1 MKLYGIGRA
10 LVDFFPQWENP
21 SERQTFENILLQLYS
36 QNQGKPLHI
45 EERDFDR
52 ILKRFSDT
60 GNCTFLQEVGGT
72 CTNILKTVIH
82 LISDTAHEADESSI
96 HTFFTGTV
104 GGSSVPPRP
113 NFLGKRPDTVSIPE
127 SLPGTNTEALSTERK
142 TLYRDPLA
150 LFFQKE
156 LGLYGIQS
164 ALRMEQG
171 STGRCLV
178 VPAPAKVPVPAPAIK
193 VSTPVP
199 ATKVSTPAP
208 ERDTTP
214 TATAW
219 IAAVSP
225 GVSPSITREQIVL
238 QELQSADCCVIEGM
252 QLGNPA
258 LDALLQ
264 EEVLQK
270 EKYLA
275 IACGTPWGAKAAA
288 HFIQQYCIGT
298 MAQKYKLMV
307 FCNDAEGRTMEEAGI
322 NFFRLTENPMWLFV
336 VTHDCGGSSTYYN
349 QNHFFQEAATPTAP
363 IVDPTGAG
371 DVFAGTC
378 LACWARNIATSEPL
392 TASHITNALREAS
405 YKASRILQ
413 YPLCQTSFL

>member
-1 MKLYGIGRA
+1 MRLYGIGRA

-36 QNQGKPLHI
+36 QNQGRPLHI

-60 GNCTFLQEVGGT
+60 GNCTFLQELGGT
-72 CTNILKTVIH
+72 CTNILKTVTH
-82 LISDTAHEADESSI
+82 LLSDTAYGADESSI

-113 NFLGKRPDTVSIPE
+113 NFLGKRPDTDTIPE
-127 SLPGTNTEALSTERK
+127 SQSGTNTGAMSTKRE

-164 ALRMEQG
+164 VLRMEQG

-178 VPAPAKVPVPAPAIK
+178 VPAPAIK

-199 ATKVSTPAP
+199 
-208 ERDTTP
+208 ERDATP

-275 IACGTPWGAKAAA
+275 IACGTPWGAKATA
-288 HFIQQYCIGT
+288 HFIQQYCTGT

-322 NFFRLTENPMWLFV
+322 NFFQLTTHTPWLFI
-336 VTHDCGGSSTYYN
+336 VTHECGGSSAYYN
-349 QNHFFQEAATPTAP
+349 QNHYFQEAATPTAP

-378 LACWARNIATSEPL
+378 LACWAHNIATSEFL

-405 YKASRILQ
+405 YKASLILQ
-413 YPLCQTSFL
+413 YPLCQTNFL

>member
-1 MKLYGIGRA
+1 MRLYGIGRA

-82 LISDTAHEADESSI
+82 LISDTARGADESSI

-113 NFLGKRPDTVSIPE
+113 NFFGKRADTAAIPE
-127 SLPGTNTEALSTERK
+127 TLSDTNTEALSTERK

-178 VPAPAKVPVPAPAIK
+178 VPAI
-193 VSTPVP
+193 
-199 ATKVSTPAP
+199 KVSTPAP
-208 ERDTTP
+208 ERDATP

-298 MAQKYKLMV
+298 RAQKYKLMV

-322 NFFRLTENPMWLFV
+322 NFFQLTTHTPWLFI
-336 VTHDCGGSSTYYN
+336 VTHDCGGSSAYYN
-349 QNHFFQEAATPTAP
+349 QNHYFQEAATPTAP

-378 LACWARNIATSEPL
+378 LAYWASSI
-392 TASHITNALREAS
+392 TASENLAAPLITEGLREAS
-405 YKASRILQ
+405 VIASRILQ

>member
-1 MKLYGIGRA
+1 M
-10 LVDFFPQWENP
+10 
-21 SERQTFENILLQLYS
+21 
-36 QNQGKPLHI
+36 
-45 EERDFDR
+45 
-52 ILKRFSDT
+52 
-60 GNCTFLQEVGGT
+60 
-72 CTNILKTVIH
+72 
-82 LISDTAHEADESSI
+82 
-96 HTFFTGTV
+96 

-113 NFLGKRPDTVSIPE
+113 NFLGKRADTAAIPE
-127 SLPGTNTEALSTERK
+127 TLSDTNTEALSTERK

-164 ALRMEQG
+164 VLRMEQG

-178 VPAPAKVPVPAPAIK
+178 VPAPATVPVPEPATK
-193 VSTPVP
+193 VSTPAP

-208 ERDTTP
+208 ERDATP

-238 QELQSADCCVIEGM
+238 QELQSADCCIIEGM

-288 HFIQQYCIGT
+288 HFIQHYCIGT

-322 NFFRLTENPMWLFV
+322 NFFQLTTHRPWLFI
-336 VTHDCGGSSTYYN
+336 VTHDCGGSSVYFNRRHYY
-349 QNHFFQEAATPTAP
+349 QEAVTPTKQV
-363 IVDPTGAG
+363 VDSTGAG

-378 LACWARNIATSEPL
+378 LACWAHNIATSEPL

>member
-1 MKLYGIGRA
+1 MRLYGIGRA

-60 GNCTFLQEVGGT
+60 GNCTFLQEAGGT
-72 CTNILKTVIH
+72 CTNILKTVTH
-82 LISDTAHEADESSI
+82 LLSDTAHEADESSI

-113 NFLGKRPDTVSIPE
+113 NFLGKRPDTVAIPE
-127 SLPGTNTEALSTERK
+127 NLSGTNTEALSTERK
-142 TLYRDPLA
+142 VLYRDPLA

-171 STGRCLV
+171 NTGRCLV
-178 VPAPAKVPVPAPAIK
+178 VPAPAKVPVPAPA
-193 VSTPVP
+193 
-199 ATKVSTPAP
+199 TKVSTLVP
-208 ERDTTP
+208 ERDATP

-275 IACGTPWGAKAAA
+275 IACGTPWGAKATA
-288 HFIQQYCIGT
+288 HFIQQYCTGT

-322 NFFRLTENPMWLFV
+322 NFFQLTTHKPWLFI
-336 VTHDCGGSSTYYN
+336 VTHDCGGSSAYYN
-349 QNHFFQEAATPTAP
+349 QNHYFQETATPTAP

-378 LACWARNIATSEPL
+378 LACWAHNIATSEPL

-405 YKASRILQ
+405 YKASLILQ
-413 YPLCQTSFL
+413 YPLCQTNFL

>member
-1 MKLYGIGRA
+1 MRLYGIGRA

-60 GNCTFLQEVGGT
+60 GNCTFLQEAGGT
-72 CTNILKTVIH
+72 CTNILKTVTH
-82 LISDTAHEADESSI
+82 LLSDTAPGADESSI

-113 NFLGKRPDTVSIPE
+113 NFLGKRPDTVAIPE
-127 SLPGTNTEALSTERK
+127 NLSGTNTEALSTERK
-142 TLYRDPLA
+142 VLYRDPLA

-171 STGRCLV
+171 NTGRCLV
-178 VPAPAKVPVPAPAIK
+178 VPAPATK

-199 ATKVSTPAP
+199 
-208 ERDTTP
+208 ERASTP

-275 IACGTPWGAKAAA
+275 IACGTPWGAKATA
-288 HFIQQYCIGT
+288 HFIQQHCIGT

-322 NFFRLTENPMWLFV
+322 NFFQLTTHRPWLFI
-336 VTHDCGGSSTYYN
+336 VTHDCGGSSAYYN
-349 QNHFFQEAATPTAP
+349 QNHYFQETTTPTAP

-378 LACWARNIATSEPL
+378 LACWASSI
-392 TASHITNALREAS
+392 TASENLAAPLITEGLREAS
-405 YKASRILQ
+405 VIASRILQ

>member
-1 MKLYGIGRA
+1 MRLYGIGRA

-60 GNCTFLQEVGGT
+60 GNCTFLQEAGGT
-72 CTNILKTVIH
+72 CTNILKTVTH
-82 LISDTAHEADESSI
+82 LLSDTAPGADESSI

-113 NFLGKRPDTVSIPE
+113 NFLGKRPDTVAIPE
-127 SLPGTNTEALSTERK
+127 NLSGTNTEALSTERK
-142 TLYRDPLA
+142 VLYRDPLA

-171 STGRCLV
+171 NTGRCLV
-178 VPAPAKVPVPAPAIK
+178 VPAPATR

-199 ATKVSTPAP
+199 
-208 ERDTTP
+208 ERASTP

-275 IACGTPWGAKAAA
+275 IACGTPWGAKATA
-288 HFIQQYCIGT
+288 HFIQQHCIGT

-322 NFFRLTENPMWLFV
+322 NFFQLTTHRPWLFI
-336 VTHDCGGSSTYYN
+336 VTHDCGGSSAYYN
-349 QNHFFQEAATPTAP
+349 QNHYFQETTTPTAP

-378 LACWARNIATSEPL
+378 LACWASSI
-392 TASHITNALREAS
+392 TASENLAAPLITEGLREAS
-405 YKASRILQ
+405 VIASRILQ

>member
-36 QNQGKPLHI
+36 QNQGRPLHI
-45 EERDFDR
+45 EGRDFDR

-60 GNCTFLQEVGGT
+60 GNCTFLQEAGGT
-72 CTNILKTVIH
+72 CTNILKTVTH
-82 LISDTAHEADESSI
+82 LLSDTAPGADESSI

-113 NFLGKRPDTVSIPE
+113 NFLGKRPDTVAIPE
-127 SLPGTNTEALSTERK
+127 NLSGTNTEALSTERK
-142 TLYRDPLA
+142 VLYRDPLA

-171 STGRCLV
+171 NTGRCLV
-178 VPAPAKVPVPAPAIK
+178 VPAPATK

-199 ATKVSTPAP
+199 
-208 ERDTTP
+208 ERASTP

-275 IACGTPWGAKAAA
+275 IACGTPWGAKATA
-288 HFIQQYCIGT
+288 HFIQQHCIGT

-322 NFFRLTENPMWLFV
+322 NFFQLTTHRPWLFI
-336 VTHDCGGSSTYYN
+336 VTHDCGGSSAYYN
-349 QNHFFQEAATPTAP
+349 QNHYFQETTTPTAP

-378 LACWARNIATSEPL
+378 LACWASSI
-392 TASHITNALREAS
+392 TASENLAAPLITEGLREAS
-405 YKASRILQ
+405 VIASRILQ
-413 YPLCQTSFL
+413 HPLCQTSFL

>member
-1 MKLYGIGRA
+1 MRLYGIGRA

-36 QNQGKPLHI
+36 QNQGRPLHI

-104 GGSSVPPRP
+104 GGSSVPHRP

-178 VPAPAKVPVPAPAIK
+178 VPATK

-199 ATKVSTPAP
+199 
-208 ERDTTP
+208 ERDATP

-275 IACGTPWGAKAAA
+275 IACGTPWGAKATA
-288 HFIQQYCIGT
+288 HFIQHYCIGT
-298 MAQKYKLMV
+298 RAQKYKLMV

-378 LACWARNIATSEPL
+378 LAYWASSI
-392 TASHITNALREAS
+392 TASENLAAPLITEGLREAS
-405 YKASRILQ
+405 VIASRILQ

>member
-1 MKLYGIGRA
+1 MRLYGIGRA

-36 QNQGKPLHI
+36 QNQGRPLHI

-275 IACGTPWGAKAAA
+275 IACGTPWGAKAVA
-288 HFIQQYCIGT
+288 HFIQHYCIGT

-307 FCNDAEGRTMEEAGI
+307 FCNDAEGRTMEETGI
-322 NFFRLTENPMWLFV
+322 NFFQLTTHRPWLFI
-336 VTHDCGGSSTYYN
+336 VTHDCGGSSVYYN

-378 LACWARNIATSEPL
+378 LACWAHNIATSEPL

-405 YKASRILQ
+405 YKASLILQ
-413 YPLCQTSFL
+413 YPLCQTNFL

>member
-21 SERQTFENILLQLYS
+21 SEWQTFENILLQLYS
-36 QNQGKPLHI
+36 QNQGRPLHI
-45 EERDFDR
+45 EERDFER

-72 CTNILKTVIH
+72 CTNILKTVTH
-82 LISDTAHEADESSI
+82 LLSDTACGADESSN

-113 NFLGKRPDTVSIPE
+113 NFWGKRPDTDAIPE
-127 SLPGTNTEALSTERK
+127 TLSGTNTEALSTERK

-156 LGLYGIQS
+156 LGFYGIQS

-178 VPAPAKVPVPAPAIK
+178 VPALAIK

-199 ATKVSTPAP
+199 
-208 ERDTTP
+208 ERDATP

-270 EKYLA
+270 EKYLT
-275 IACGTPWGAKAAA
+275 IACGTPWGAKATA
-288 HFIQQYCIGT
+288 HFIQQYCTGT

-322 NFFRLTENPMWLFV
+322 NFFQLTTHRPWLFI
-336 VTHDCGGSSTYYN
+336 VTHDCGGSSAYYN
-349 QNHFFQEAATPTAP
+349 QNHYFQETATPTAP
-363 IVDPTGAG
+363 VVDSTGAG

-378 LACWARNIATSEPL
+378 LACWAHNIATSEPL

-405 YKASRILQ
+405 YKASLILR
-413 YPLCQTSFL
+413 YPLCQTNFL

>member
-1 MKLYGIGRA
+1 MRLYGIGRA

-72 CTNILKTVIH
+72 CTNILKTVTH
-82 LISDTAHEADESSI
+82 LLSDTAPGADESSI

-113 NFLGKRPDTVSIPE
+113 NFLGKRPDTVAIPE
-127 SLPGTNTEALSTERK
+127 NLSGTNTEALSTERK
-142 TLYRDPLA
+142 VLYRDPLA

-171 STGRCLV
+171 NTGRCLV
-178 VPAPAKVPVPAPAIK
+178 VPAPATK

-199 ATKVSTPAP
+199 
-208 ERDTTP
+208 ERASTP

-275 IACGTPWGAKAAA
+275 IACGTPWGAKATA
-288 HFIQQYCIGT
+288 HFIQQHCIGT

-322 NFFRLTENPMWLFV
+322 NFFQLTTHRPWLFI
-336 VTHDCGGSSTYYN
+336 VTHDCGGSSAYYN
-349 QNHFFQEAATPTAP
+349 QNHYFQETTTPTAP

-378 LACWARNIATSEPL
+378 LACWASSI
-392 TASHITNALREAS
+392 TASENLAAPLITEGLREAS
-405 YKASRILQ
+405 VIASRILQ

>member
-1 MKLYGIGRA
+1 MRLYGIGRA
-10 LVDFFPQWENP
+10 LVDFFPQWEKP

-36 QNQGKPLHI
+36 QNQGRPLHI

-72 CTNILKTVIH
+72 CTNILKTVTH
-82 LISDTAHEADESSI
+82 LLSDTAYGADESSI

-113 NFLGKRPDTVSIPE
+113 NFLGKRPDTDTIPE
-127 SLPGTNTEALSTERK
+127 SQSGTNTGAMSTKRE

-164 ALRMEQG
+164 VLRMEQG

-178 VPAPAKVPVPAPAIK
+178 VPAPAIK

-199 ATKVSTPAP
+199 
-208 ERDTTP
+208 ERDATP

-275 IACGTPWGAKAAA
+275 IACGTPWGAKATA
-288 HFIQQYCIGT
+288 HFIQQYCTGT

-322 NFFRLTENPMWLFV
+322 NFFQLTTHTPWLFI
-336 VTHDCGGSSTYYN
+336 VTHECGGSSAYYN
-349 QNHFFQEAATPTAP
+349 QNHYFQEAATPTAP

-378 LACWARNIATSEPL
+378 LACWAHNIATSEFL

-405 YKASRILQ
+405 YKASLILQ
-413 YPLCQTSFL
+413 YPLCQTNFL